1 MTAGDEAPL
10 RLPETVPVFPLPNT
24 VLFPKTVLPLHIFE
38 PRYREMAARV
48 LEGDGF
54 IAMALLKSGGEEAGY
69 HEIGCLGKISQ
80 SRRTQDG
87 RYYVQLVGLQKVAFG
102 EILADGNTYISAHIA
117 PIDESIPGDSEP
129 ESHEDLV
136 KLLGLCTILFQEVSD
151 QEFPMVSIKKGLPYE
166 AVVNSIC
173 FHIGLPVE
181 VKQRLLEEDDLRSRC
196 RMLTDLVNRY
206 LEKIVR
212 SRDHES
218 GDEDDEL
225 VN

>member
-1 MTAGDEAPL
+1 M
-10 RLPETVPVFPLPNT
+10 RIPESAPVFPLPNT

-38 PRYREMAARV
+38 PRYREMTTRA

-54 IAMALLKSGGEEAGY
+54 IAMALLKGGGEEAGY

-87 RYYVQLVGLQKVAFG
+87 RFYLQLVGLQKVAFG
-102 EILADGNTYISAHIA
+102 EVLVDDNAYISARIA

-136 KLLGLCTILFQEVSD
+136 KLLGSCTILFQEVSD
-151 QEFPMVSIKKGLPYE
+151 RDFPMVSIKKGLPYE

-181 VKQRLLEEDDLRSRC
+181 VKQKLLEEDDVRSRC

-206 LEKIVR
+206 LEKIVG
-212 SRDHES
+212 SRDAET
-218 GDEDDEL
+218 GDGGEEL